1 MTNKLMDF
9 REKYQQIEIDKKT
22 LKKLITTTKNE
33 LDNDIN
39 EIKNNYKIFVNFIS
53 FAENTHI
60 ISLEEWAK
68 IKEEYKKLKK
78 KITIDTKNYIVIVK
92 MYGDLITY
100 YEPEQVKNIN
110 DTIDLIKKKIDNIE
124 IEIKFL
130 QKEYNMIQT
139 KIKSLKKHSKGIII
153 NQNHPKI
160 NNIIHK
166 IKMNYDKIKEL
177 DKNYQLLKNQKVFVL
192 NELNK
197 FNINKE
203 ILFNT

>member
-1 MTNKLMDF
+1 MDF